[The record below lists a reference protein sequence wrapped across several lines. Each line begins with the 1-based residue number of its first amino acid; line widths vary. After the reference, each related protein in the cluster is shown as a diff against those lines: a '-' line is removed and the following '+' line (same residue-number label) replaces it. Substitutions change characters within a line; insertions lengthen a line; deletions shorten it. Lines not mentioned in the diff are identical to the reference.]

1 MKARILV
8 FFFILLGSAS
18 SFAARYRVFS
28 LKGTATATNRHGT
41 RPIQTILNRV
51 GQEFFVNNP
60 STDIVPSKGG
70 KIQVVEIV
78 AGVARLT
85 NITDCAPQPCF
96 STINI
101 AGSKKRDLED
111 FAFNNNLVALKAV
124 STELR
129 NQNVKM
135 KMDKSQIQSQ
145 KLNPQQTPALNNVRI
160 IDKAAVK
167 QRN

>member
-8 FFFILLGSAS
+8 FFFILLGSVS

-28 LKGTATATNRHGT
+28 LKGTATATSRQGT
-41 RPIQTILNRV
+41 RLISTTLNRV

-60 STDIVPSKGG
+60 RTDIVPSRGG
-70 KIQVVEIV
+70 KIQVVEIL
-78 AGVARLT
+78 AGVARVV

-96 STINI
+96 STVDV
-101 AGSKKRDLED
+101 AGSRRRDLED
-111 FAFNNNLVALKAV
+111 FAFNNNLIALEAV
-124 STELR
+124 SMEMTS
-129 NQNVKM
+129 QSVKM
-135 KMDKSQIQSQ
+135 NTNKELMQSQ
-145 KLNPQQTPALNNVRI
+145 KLNTQQVPALNNVRI

>member
-8 FFFILLGSAS
+8 FFFILLGSSS
-18 SFAARYRVFS
+18 SFAAKYRVFS
-28 LKGTATATNRHGT
+28 IKGTATATSRQGT
-41 RPIQTILNRV
+41 RLVSTTLNRI

-60 STDIVPSKGG
+60 NTDIVPSKGG

-96 STINI
+96 STINV

-111 FAFNNNLVALKAV
+111 FAFNNNLVALEAV
-124 STELR
+124 SVELAS
-129 NQNVKM
+129 QSVKM
-135 KMDKSQIQSQ
+135 NTDKELIQSQ
-145 KLNPQQTPALNNVRI
+145 KLNTQQVPAMRNVRI
-160 IDKAAVK
+160 IDKTAVK